1 MDYISNFISQY
12 GALFAQGTVD
22 TLVMTLA
29 STLFA
34 YLIGVPLGVLLV
46 ITAKDGL
53 KPQRALN
60 TVLGWIVNIGRS
72 IPFIILLVAII
83 PFTRLVVGTSLG
95 VPGAI
100 VPLTVAAIPFVGRM
114 VEQSLAEVDG
124 GLVEAAQSFGANTW
138 QIVCKVML
146 RDSLPSLVR
155 GASITVITL
164 FGYTAMAGAVGA
176 GGIGDIA
183 IRYGYQRY
191 LGDVMIAS
199 IVLCIVLVQVFQS
212 IGDLVARL
220 VDKRVRRVQRANE
233 TGQQLSGRLSGRPFA
248 YVHAVVD
255 GKPRFPFASSMPRA
269 RNPLATCADII
280 SLSEDVRIRA
290 AAWPGA

>member
-60 TVLGWIVNIGRS
+60 TVLGWLVNIGRA

-83 PFTRLVVGTSLG
+83 PFPRLGLGTSLG

-146 RDSLPSLVR
+146 RESLPSLVR

-191 LGDVMIAS
+191 LGDVMVAS

-220 VDKRVRRVQRANE
+220 VDKRVRR
-233 TGQQLSGRLSGRPFA
+233 S
-248 YVHAVVD
+248 
-255 GKPRFPFASSMPRA
+255 
-269 RNPLATCADII
+269 
-280 SLSEDVRIRA
+280 
-290 AAWPGA
+290 

>member
-1 MDYISNFISQY
+1 MDYVSNFISQY

-34 YLIGVPLGVLLV
+34 YIIGVPLGVLLV

-53 KPQRALN
+53 WPQRALN
-60 TVLGWIVNIGRS
+60 TVLGWIVNVGRS

-83 PFTRLVVGTSLG
+83 PFTRVVVGTSLG

-124 GLVEAAQSFGANTW
+124 GLIEAAQSFGANTW

-146 RDSLPSLVR
+146 RESLPSLVR

-191 LGDVMIAS
+191 LGDVMIVS
-199 IVLCIVLVQVFQS
+199 IELCVALVQVFQS
-212 IGDLVARL
+212 IGDLVARG
-220 VDKRVRRVQRANE
+220 VDKRVRR
-233 TGQQLSGRLSGRPFA
+233 S
-248 YVHAVVD
+248 
-255 GKPRFPFASSMPRA
+255 
-269 RNPLATCADII
+269 
-280 SLSEDVRIRA
+280 
-290 AAWPGA
+290 